1 MKQNK
6 TEQKDSHLNNKNV
19 RERIS
24 KSSTIESET
33 LLSTCIH
40 FLNSEIVGMAHY
52 ELIHQLKELGF
63 PNIGIAQ
70 GTAQALYI
78 GNFLYTNS
86 STPGNLTVF
95 AFHKQEPLLD
105 TCQNDHLVCHL
116 VQTQGQKKSLEE
128 AKTSQK
134 QTVHIPK
141 DFNGMGTQL
150 QLFTAA

>member
-1 MKQNK
+1 
-6 TEQKDSHLNNKNV
+6 
-19 RERIS
+19 
-24 KSSTIESET
+24 
-33 LLSTCIH
+33 
-40 FLNSEIVGMAHY
+40 MAHY

-150 QLFTAA
+150 QLFTAAWEIFFGEESICQQTRGGSSSLLDATRRIFATKLH